1 MSSGPTPTPAREAAS
16 VELELSAVAS
26 PSTAAAGEGAGS
38 GSVEAVLPADVGGGA
53 EVGNPAPK
61 LDADTQLVVSA
72 VAVEADVD
80 VEAQAELDAFF
91 EASRDAP
98 VSPKAALEEGSSPTG
113 EAHSSILSFLRA
125 QPFKTRRAST
135 DSTHRRR
142 SVGARELIQ
151 MGGSSMGGSDIFDD
165 VASGSKIFGD
175 VTESRGRV
183 CYIILETVLVFI
195 VIVYAMFVLIM
206 HTPVLANRIGKSFLT
221 LDPRSSVD
229 VLAIYHVDTWSKC
242 S

>member
-175 VTESRGRV
+175 V